1 LKEARFYISKD
12 DSSVICDLCH
22 HGCKIENQSRGLCG
36 VRINKDG
43 KLYSMVYGKAS
54 GLNLDPI
61 EKKPLYHFLP
71 GTKSLS
77 LGAYGC
83 NFSCMFCQNHELSQS
98 AKKNPESLCTFDL
111 PPEKIVEQAVKLKSQ
126 SISYTY
132 SEPTVWSEYAL
143 DTIELARKEKIK
155 AVFVSNGFQ
164 SDRLADEL
172 IPVLDA
178 INIDLKSFSDD
189 FYQKYAKA
197 RLKPVLENIR
207 KFHRGGVHVE
217 ITTLVIPSLN
227 DSTDELKKIAE
238 FIASIDINIPWHISR
253 FFPQYK
259 LTNISPTPLDTLN
272 AAYDI
277 GKEAGLHFVYLGNVN
292 DVSRSSTY
300 CPECGE
306 MLIRRDGYSIEIL
319 GLTDGKCNKC
329 SAEINMILK

>member
-1 LKEARFYISKD
+1 MD
-12 DSSVICDLCH
+12 DSSVVCDLCH
-22 HGCKIENQSRGLCG
+22 HACKIESQSRGLCG
-36 VRINKDG
+36 VRINQDG
-43 KLYSMVYGKAS
+43 KLYSLAYGKAS

-71 GTKSLS
+71 KTKSLS

-83 NFSCMFCQNHELSQS
+83 NFSCLFCQNHELSQS
-98 AKKNPESLCTFDL
+98 AKLNPESLQSFDL
-111 PPEKIVEQAVKLKSQ
+111 PPEKIVEQAVKLKSP

-164 SDRLADEL
+164 SDQLTDEL

-197 RLKPVLENIR
+197 RLEPVLENIK
-207 KFHRGGVHVE
+207 KFHDGGVHVE

-227 DSTDELKKIAE
+227 DSTDELKEIAR
-238 FIASIDINIPWHISR
+238 FIASIDKNIPWHISR
-253 FFPQYK
+253 FFPQHK
-259 LTNISPTPLDTLN
+259 MTNFPPTPLDTLN
-272 AAYDI
+272 AAYEV
-277 GKEAGLHFVYLGNVN
+277 GKDAGLHFVYLGNVN
-292 DVSRSSTY
+292 DISRSSTY
-300 CPECGE
+300 CPACGE
-306 MLIRRDGYSIEIL
+306 TLIRRDGYSIELL
-319 GLTDGKCNKC
+319 GLKNGKCSKC
-329 SAEINMILK
+329 GTEIKVILK